1 MCLAGRAV
9 LVRFVLT
16 AIPIYLLV
24 AIKVP
29 KWFIW
34 AVGKTR
40 RSFWWKER
48 KDANGGTVAVA

>member
-1 MCLAGRAV
+1 M
-9 LVRFVLT
+9 VRFVLT
-16 AIPIYLLV
+16 AIAIYLLV